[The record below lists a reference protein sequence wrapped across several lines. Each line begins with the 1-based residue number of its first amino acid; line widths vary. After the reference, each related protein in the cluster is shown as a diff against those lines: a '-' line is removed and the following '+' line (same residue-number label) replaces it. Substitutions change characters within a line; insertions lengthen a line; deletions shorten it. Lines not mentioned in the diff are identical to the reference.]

1 MFNLS
6 NFQRRN
12 ERLVLQYFETADSS
26 KVYSYADLY
35 RQSLELSTNLQKILS
50 KTANNSSQSSSPN
63 YSIAILLPVHSPALL
78 PAIVG

>member
-50 KTANNSSQSSSPN
+50 KTANNSSQSSPN

>member
-12 ERLVLQYFETADSS
+12 EQLVLQYFETADSS

-35 RQSLELSTNLQKILS
+35 RQSLELSTNLQIILS
-50 KTANNSSQSSSPN
+50 KTANNS
-63 YSIAILLPVHSPALL
+63 IAILLPAHSSALL